1 MPPMQL
7 VDLDAL
13 DLNSLQL
20 GPDEIRAVNPHRHE
34 MELLTGIIRFAPE
47 EGFIVGELQLAEDAF
62 WVRGHIPGRPIFP
75 GVLMVEAAAQLC
87 SYYWRAT
94 FDQPD
99 RFFGFG
105 GIRDTRFRGT
115 VTPGERLIIAGKVVN
130 LRPRRAIFDTQGF
143 VDGTMVFESQII
155 GMPV

>member
-1 MPPMQL
+1 MPPPLL
-7 VDLDAL
+7 VDLGAL

-20 GPDEIRAVNPHRHE
+20 GPEEIRAVNPHRYE
-34 MELLTGIIRFAPE
+34 MELLSGIIRFAPE
-47 EGFIVGELQLAEDAF
+47 EKFIVGELQVADDAF

-75 GVLMVEAAAQLC
+75 GVLMIESAAQLC
-87 SYYWRAT
+87 SYYWLAS
-94 FDQPD
+94 FDKTD
-99 RFFGFG
+99 KFFGFG
-105 GIRDTRFRGT
+105 GIKNTRFRGT
-115 VTPGERLIIAGKVVN
+115 VSPGDRLIIAGKVVD